1 MKKIILFVTILLF
14 LSFETTVAQF
24 YEETRLSGVENPL
37 FNVQIF
43 RTISDNLKSGK
54 LYVYSNIVNDDLTFL
69 KNDSIGGFQAEFEW
83 EVAVEDEE
91 NQVAFHSIHKEVYE
105 VDYNQTNDREK
116 NILLST
122 TFDIPAGEY
131 VITAQMRD
139 LMSKKSVSRK
149 IELEMYDL
157 NKESIDM
164 SDILFLNEAEFDSVG
179 NLTHFVPRVNNNFSR
194 QTPFIYIY
202 TEIYSKE
209 YPATFNI
216 RYRLEDVDGEIEL
229 DTVIFKEMT
238 GPLSSYVFKLDKR
251 MIAKNHY
258 QCSVILSRGS
268 EQVERFRGISFY
280 WVNVPETREDI
291 TRALRQMRYI
301 SPLDSL
307 DIYLEVPL
315 EEQQKFFSRFWARR
329 DPNPETEANEL
340 MEEYF
345 RRINFANH
353 EFSNYIDDG
362 WLSDRGRIL
371 IKFGYP
377 DDVES
382 YPLGWNSIP
391 YVIWRYYF
399 PRAKVFV
406 FADRMG
412 FGDYRLL
419 PEYWSEE
426 YN

>member
-14 LSFETTVAQF
+14 FSFETTVAQF

-54 LYVYSNIVNDDLTFL
+54 LYVYSNIINDDLTFL

-91 NQVAFHSIHKEVYE
+91 KQVAFHSIHKEVYE

-131 VITAQMRD
+131 VITAQIRD

-149 IELEMYDL
+149 IEMEMYDL

-179 NLTHFVPRVNNNFSR
+179 NLTHFVPRVKNNFSR
-194 QTPFIYIY
+194 HTPFIYIY

-209 YPATFNI
+209 YPAIFNI
-216 RYRLEDVDGEIEL
+216 RYRLEDVEGEVEL

-251 MIAKNHY
+251 MIAKNNH

-268 EQVERFRGISFY
+268 EQVERFRNISFY
-280 WVNVPETREDI
+280 WVNVPETSEDI
-291 TRALRQMRYI
+291 TLALRQMRYI

-307 DIYLEVPL
+307 DIYLEAPL

-345 RRINFANH
+345 SRLNFANR

-419 PEYWSEE
+419 PEYQSEE